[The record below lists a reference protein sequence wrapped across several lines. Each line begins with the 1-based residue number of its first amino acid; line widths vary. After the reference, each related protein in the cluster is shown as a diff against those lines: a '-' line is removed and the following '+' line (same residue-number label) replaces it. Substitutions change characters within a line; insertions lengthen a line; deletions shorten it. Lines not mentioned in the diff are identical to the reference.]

1 MKASA
6 FSLELGFAGHPV
18 PLSSLLRGTAGPVPR
33 CESRSWDGPGEGSG
47 VEVQDLIDAF
57 LELPTIDGSPVTVVV
72 NRPVKLG
79 TAFAQFAEL
88 DDVRAASCLV
98 PIYPRDHR
106 VSSLEEIL
114 PVTLQLFDPVP
125 DGFSGNKLQAGVG
138 YPPRTVVGKQRRET
152 AKISHDCSID
162 ELTAQRLDFDAVSD
176 AITARHQ
183 VCPPFLS
190 TPRRGRSTRPSLD
203 EAW

>member
-114 PVTLQLFDPVP
+114 PVTLQLFDP
-125 DGFSGNKLQAGVG
+125 D
-138 YPPRTVVGKQRRET
+138 PPRTVVGKQRRET